1 MMNLNSN
8 DMMGNYTEDTKLIE
22 INSNSIVQSSGM
34 NQMMDEN
41 IQRIKEII
49 KPYEDKIK
57 EQEEIIRKNTFQI
70 VLLKEKLKQKEKK
83 KK

>member
-22 INSNSIVQSSGM
+22 INSNSILQSSGM